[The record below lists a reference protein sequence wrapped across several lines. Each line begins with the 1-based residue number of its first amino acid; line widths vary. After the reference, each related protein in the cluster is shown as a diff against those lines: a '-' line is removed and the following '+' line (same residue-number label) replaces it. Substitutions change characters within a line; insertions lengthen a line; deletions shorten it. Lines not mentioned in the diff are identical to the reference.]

1 MAPEIFVASQEEV
14 AVNNPACLG
23 LLLTLETNELME
35 LREETDE
42 LRFRLMGMVTSLT
55 AAEVALAGVVEGKTI
70 LVPLWIEENRPP
82 LG

>member
-1 MAPEIFVASQEEV
+1 MQ
-14 AVNNPACLG
+14 ACLG